1 MTESF
6 ARNDGNRFSMTI
18 QTKNLILAPHLPRHL
33 RALLHGPEE
42 FENVA
47 GLRVADGIHDQLLSA
62 SSDFKT
68 SVENARETDPW
79 RFGFGVIHKVDNVL
93 IGLCGFPVRPILT
106 ASPKLLTASRR
117 PIKEGVTR
125 PKLRT
130 RSSIS
135 PPGTNRFDFFAPTR
149 LPKRTLPL
157 ASWKNAALKKSVKQ
171 SIRKIICRSGGGKDQ
186 LNDEAPKVAVSS
198 FGFRHSPHILKRSP
212 R

>member
-93 IGLCGFPVRPILT
+93 IGLCGFPGPPDSDGVAEIAYGIAPAYQGKGYATEVANALIDF
-106 ASPKLLTASRR
+106 ASRDKSVRLLRAHTLAETNASTRVLEKCGFEKISETVDPENNLPIWRWER
-117 PIKEGVTR
+117 PIK
-125 PKLRT
+125 
-130 RSSIS
+130 
-135 PPGTNRFDFFAPTR
+135 
-149 LPKRTLPL
+149 
-157 ASWKNAALKKSVKQ
+157 
-171 SIRKIICRSGGGKDQ
+171 
-186 LNDEAPKVAVSS
+186 
-198 FGFRHSPHILKRSP
+198 
-212 R
+212 